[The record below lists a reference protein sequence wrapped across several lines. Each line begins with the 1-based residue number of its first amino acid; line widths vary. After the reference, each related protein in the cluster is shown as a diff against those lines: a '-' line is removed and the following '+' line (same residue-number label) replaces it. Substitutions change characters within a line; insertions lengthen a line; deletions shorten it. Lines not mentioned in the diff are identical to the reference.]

1 MPHPDAEPRDGRP
14 LPEAFLAEAARETR
28 GRFKL
33 FIGAA
38 PGVGKTYEMLRVGKA
53 KLAEGT
59 DAVIGVVE
67 THGRAETQ
75 AMVEAFEVVPR
86 RKLTYKG
93 REVVEM
99 DLDTILKRR
108 PELVLVDELAHTNA
122 EGSRHPKRYLDVR
135 ELLAAG
141 IDV

>member
-1 MPHPDAEPRDGRP
+1 MPNLDAEPRNGRP
-14 LPEAFLAEAARETR
+14 PPEAFLAEAAREVR

-67 THGRAETQ
+67 THGRAETA
-75 AMVEAFEVVPR
+75 AMVGAFETVPR
-86 RKLTYKG
+86 RTLAYKG
-93 REVVEM
+93 REVDEM
-99 DLDTILKRR
+99 D
-108 PELVLVDELAHTNA
+108 
-122 EGSRHPKRYLDVR
+122 
-135 ELLAAG
+135 
-141 IDV
+141 